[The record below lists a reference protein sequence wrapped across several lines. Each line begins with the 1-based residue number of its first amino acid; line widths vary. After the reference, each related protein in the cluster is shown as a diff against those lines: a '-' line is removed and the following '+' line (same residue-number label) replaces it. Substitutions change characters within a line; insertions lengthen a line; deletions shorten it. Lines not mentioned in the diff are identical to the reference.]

1 MLKWP
6 LTTKS
11 PPAGTPEKRGFP
23 IGQSNRDTVNG
34 KLTARRRHFDPSWDI
49 NGRTLFSR
57 HFYPSGSLLLLALNR
72 WRPAA
77 QKETDPSPSRHRD
90 DPDYFAGPSFFF
102 ALWENNRKK
111 TTMMGV
117 EKP

>member
-1 MLKWP
+1 MHFNSNQQACSHAQMATDNKV
-6 LTTKS
+6 
-11 PPAGTPEKRGFP
+11 TPRWDPRKRGFP

-90 DPDYFAGPSFFF
+90 DPDYFAGPSFFSRS
-102 ALWENNRKK
+102 LGK
-111 TTMMGV
+111 
-117 EKP
+117 